1 MSNLLL
7 LTKINLLS
15 LFTSKDAKKKGRG
28 QLLLLVAYGYIIFM
42 MYTLSKMM
50 LEEYTALNVPYL
62 LLVQFMLMTTIMI
75 LFTNIYKVGGTL
87 FNFKDYDLLM
97 SLPIKR
103 STVIISKIL
112 MLYVMSFIFTIL
124 FMIPAFIAYV
134 TTIDVSIIFYIKF
147 FVTLFIIPIVPL
159 IISSIIGTIITGISS
174 RFNKKNIVNYIVTI
188 GFFIGIMYLSFSLEN
203 ITTIDMVNI
212 AKSMIDSFN
221 SIYPLTNT
229 YISIITT
236 NDMVPF
242 LIFLL
247 VPGVLFYLFILVI
260 NKFYIRIN
268 NNLTSYK
275 KKSNYKLARENKN
288 TPLIALYKKELK
300 RYFASVNYVMNT
312 AMGALMLTLSIV
324 GIVIMGGE
332 KIEALLEISGFAVA
346 ISNIGPLIIG
356 AFCMLNCS
364 THSSISLEGKNLWI
378 IKSLP
383 VSIKEVFLSKIMV
396 NLTILIPTILINST
410 VLNIFLKP
418 SLLIAILMYITPIIY
433 ALLISIL
440 GIVINVH
447 FPNFEWKNEIKV
459 IKQSLASFLALFI
472 GMIIAV
478 IPFIITYTMAPINY
492 VLVVASIIT
501 VITFILYYY
510 MNTRCVKLFNKLY

>member
-15 LFTSKDAKKKGRG
+15 IFTSKDAKKKSRG
-28 QLLLLVAYGYIIFM
+28 QLLLLVAYGYIVFM

-50 LEEYTALNVPYL
+50 LEGYIALNVPHL
-62 LLVQFMLMTTIMI
+62 ILAQFMLMTTLMIM
-75 LFTNIYKVGGTL
+75 FTNIYKVGGTL

-103 STVIISKIL
+103 STVIISKII
-112 MLYVMSFIFTIL
+112 MLYMMSFIFTIL

-134 TTIDVSIIFYIKF
+134 TAIDVSVIFYIKF
-147 FVTLFIIPIVPL
+147 FVTLFVIPIVPL
-159 IISSIIGTIITGISS
+159 VISSIIGTIITGISS

-188 GFFIGIMYLSFSLEN
+188 AFFIGIMYVSFSMEN
-203 ITTIDMVNI
+203 TSVIDMANI
-212 AKSMIDSFN
+212 GKSMVSAFN
-221 SIYPLTNT
+221 SVYPLTNT
-229 YISIITT
+229 YISILTT
-236 NDMVPF
+236 NDIIPF
-242 LIFLL
+242 FIFLV

-260 NKFYIRIN
+260 NKFYIKIN
-268 NNLTSYK
+268 NNLISYK
-275 KKSNYKLARENKN
+275 KKSNYKLTNSVKDA
-288 TPLIALYKKELK
+288 PLIALYKKEIK
-300 RYFASVNYVMNT
+300 RYFSSVNYVMNT

-324 GIVIMGGE
+324 GIVILGGD
-332 KIEALLEISGFAVA
+332 KIESMLEIPGFQVA
-346 ISNIGPLIIG
+346 ISNIAPLVVG

-410 VLNIFLKP
+410 IFNIYLKP
-418 SLLIAILMYITPIIY
+418 SLLIVILMYVTPIIY

-447 FPNFEWKNEIKV
+447 FPIFDFKNEIKV
-459 IKQSLASFLALFI
+459 IKQSLSSFLALFL
-472 GMIIAV
+472 GMIIAIVPFV
-478 IPFIITYTMAPINY
+478 IKYTMTPVNY
-492 VLVVASIIT
+492 VLLITSVMLIIML
-501 VITFILYYY
+501 ILYYY